1 MRYFKNGRDAALKLG
16 CSHPLVYYAL
26 DGKIATACGWHL
38 RWIKEEDAS
47 LEWKAEQLE
56 RKMER
61 EEARKEAR
69 KRRNARIRAQYA
81 KDKAARGE
89 EYHPWSKYRTEGN

>member
-1 MRYFKNGRDAALKLG
+1 
-16 CSHPLVYYAL
+16 
-26 DGKIATACGWHL
+26 
-38 RWIKEEDAS
+38 
-47 LEWKAEQLE
+47 
-56 RKMER
+56 MER

-89 EYHPWSKYRTEGN
+89 EYHPWSKYKTEEN